1 MNFATVAVLLPT
13 AAFAAGWVDSVVGGG
28 GLLQLPALM
37 IAVPG
42 APVATLLGTNKL
54 ASAAGMSMAALT
66 YTRRLAADRRI
77 ACTAGLLG
85 IGAAAAGA
93 ACAGAMPSAVL
104 RPMVLIVLTAVLA
117 IVVLRRRFGA
127 TERAVPRHAL
137 RAVLAVT
144 VAGVAI
150 GFYDGIL
157 GPGTG
162 TFLVLTF
169 ASIVG
174 TDFLHS
180 SALAKIV
187 NTGTNAG
194 ALTVF
199 ALQGHVMWGA
209 GLAMA
214 IASAVGARLGS
225 ITTLR
230 RGGAFVRTVLICT
243 AISLILKLGYDQFH

>member
-1 MNFATVAVLLPT
+1 MDFSTAALLLPIV
-13 AAFAAGWVDSVVGGG
+13 AFAAGWIDSVVGGG

-66 YTRRLAADRRI
+66 YTRRLTTNRRI
-77 ACTAGLLG
+77 AWLAGLLG
-85 IGAAAAGA
+85 IGAAATGA
-93 ACAGAMPSAVL
+93 ACAGAMSSAVL
-104 RPMVLIVLTAVLA
+104 RPMVLAVLVGVLA
-117 IVVLRRRFGA
+117 IVVLRPGFGA
-127 TERAVPRHAL
+127 TERVVPRPVL
-137 RAVLAVT
+137 RGVLAT
-144 VAGVAI
+144 AVAGLAI

-162 TFLVLTF
+162 AFLVLAFTGL
-169 ASIVG
+169 IG
-174 TDFLHS
+174 TDFLRS

-187 NTGTNAG
+187 NTGTNVG

-199 ALQGHVMWGA
+199 ALQGHVLWSV
-209 GLAMA
+209 GLGMA
-214 IASAVGARLGS
+214 VASVLGARLGS

-230 RGGAFVRTVLICT
+230 RGATFVRAVLICT
-243 AISLILKLGYDQFH
+243 AISLILKLGYDEFG